1 MNKEIIVS
9 CSEDDRFQQDRRI
22 THSCNRTFA
31 LDESNIFYVEALGYF
46 DDIIGE
52 YYTICPHC
60 GYIVLLDENSLSN
73 ELRFNAQGS
82 YREDHYQY
90 HKNSLRSQLI
100 HPESMTPK
108 RSAKARVKA
117 LY

>member
-9 CSEDDRFQQDRRI
+9 CSEDDRFLRDRKI
-22 THSCNRTFA
+22 IHSCNRTFS

-60 GYIVLLDENSLSN
+60 GYLVLLNENSLSS
-73 ELRFNAQGS
+73 ELKLSAKSS
-82 YREDHYQY
+82 YREDPYQY
-90 HKNSLRSQLI
+90 HKNSLISQLI
-100 HPESMTPK
+100 YLESMTPK
-108 RSAKARVKA
+108 ITKARVRT